1 MPTEAHRIAKI
12 NAIMSIAQQNP
23 AAYNMEQ
30 IGMELFSAMGV
41 DEPQRYLKQQQQPIE
56 YQVVSVSK

>member
-30 IGMELFSAMGV
+30 IGMELFSAMG
-41 DEPQRYLKQQQQPIE
+41 IE
-56 YQVVSVSK
+56 